1 MILKYSLVL
10 IFFILVAES
19 LSKPVSKEDML
30 LHNITMAPQ
39 VLVESKEAE
48 QFKSRESKNKWR
60 CLKVRKLQRRL
71 RKLLLQD
78 KEILKGSTNNKQG

>member
-60 CLKVRKLQRRL
+60 CFKVCKLQRRL

-78 KEILKGSTNNKQG
+78 IEILKGSTNNKQG